1 MATSRRRSKTKD
13 DERLRKADE
22 QHLRKLRRVQRGRA
36 TKAVVLGL
44 LAVLFITFVIQNS
57 RTVEVRFLAWTW
69 SVKLI
74 WVFVV
79 ASGLGAVAGFL
90 IGRPGKQIRLHEPT
104 EPAEEP
110 QEKT

>member
-1 MATSRRRSKTKD
+1 MRQ
-13 DERLRKADE
+13 ADQ
-22 QHLRKLRRVQRGRA
+22 QHLRKLRQIQRGRA

-44 LAVLFITFVIQNS
+44 LAVLFITFVVQNS

-79 ASGLGAVAGFL
+79 ATGLGAVGGFL
-90 IGRPGKQIRLHEPT
+90 VGRPGKQIRLHEP
-104 EPAEEP
+104 AEEAAKE
-110 QEKT
+110 QTETT